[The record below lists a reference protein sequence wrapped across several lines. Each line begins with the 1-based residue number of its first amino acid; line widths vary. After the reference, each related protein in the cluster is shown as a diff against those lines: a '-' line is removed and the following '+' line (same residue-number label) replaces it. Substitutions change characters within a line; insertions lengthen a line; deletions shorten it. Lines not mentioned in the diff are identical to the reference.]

1 MSSANNTPMSFR
13 PSAELKQR
21 IKAVAKKERRSSS
34 QIILLAIE
42 EGIQKLE
49 SASFATAAIQE

>member
-1 MSSANNTPMSFR
+1 MSSVNNPMCFR
-13 PSAELKQR
+13 PSAELKKR
-21 IKAVAKKERRSSS
+21 IKAVAKKERRSNS
-34 QIILLAIE
+34 QIIALAVE